1 IFLRPLCFFGY
12 PILVFFLNYQLYVAE
27 IYFKS
32 TFIMSSYSNNNK
44 NLDFTKN
51 ESEVK
56 NNIDYFNLKE
66 DRAKEEK
73 QEKIQN
79 FIFISAAMTFVVAFV
94 AIIYS

>member
-1 IFLRPLCFFGY
+1 
-12 PILVFFLNYQLYVAE
+12 
-27 IYFKS
+27 
-32 TFIMSSYSNNNK
+32 MSSYSNNNK

-51 ESEVK
+51 ESEIK